1 MKELIL
7 VDKEELRQIIL
18 ETLGTHNQKSDIS
31 AAEIKNN
38 FIDSF
43 EVAKMTSTHIM
54 TVRRWAKEGSI
65 RGYKIDRKLLFDSS
79 EVNEFIRKKQ
89 IQPRKFKEA

>member
-1 MKELIL
+1 MKEMYLL
-7 VDKEELRQIIL
+7 DKEELRQVIL
-18 ETLGTHNQKSDIS
+18 EALGTQNQKRD
-31 AAEIKNN
+31 ETPTKTQNN

-65 RGYKIDRKLLFDSS
+65 RGYKIDRKLLFDSA
-79 EVNEFIRKKQ
+79 EVNDFIRKKQ